1 MLFTSNGTVA
11 GYPHHPFEDDDDAL
25 IDREQEAADAF
36 DCAINE
42 IKACIAKVRVQQGGA
57 DDPEKC
63 FENALN
69 GMADSISDLEHG
81 KRLAMEAV
89 RDA

>member
-1 MLFTSNGTVA
+1 MLFISSGTVA

-42 IKACIAKVRVQQGGA
+42 IKACMAKVRVQQGGA

-89 RDA
+89 RNA

>member
-1 MLFTSNGTVA
+1 M
-11 GYPHHPFEDDDDAL
+11 
-25 IDREQEAADAF
+25 
-36 DCAINE
+36 
-42 IKACIAKVRVQQGGA
+42 AKVRVQQGGA